1 MSLPTATREEVREQ
15 IAADLEE
22 VLVDVEAVYA
32 YQASNFEQRSPIVR
46 VLSDGAL
53 LAAQSLEAYGLT
65 YFFVL
70 QVWVVRYNVASGW
83 TEAEAEALL
92 DAINATILA
101 YIADDPTGKPWD
113 DMSMTDRS
121 TVNVGGN
128 EVAGELFLVEDFPI
142 KVEIWATD

>member
-1 MSLPTATREEVREQ
+1 MSLPTVTREEVREQ

-22 VLVDVEAVYA
+22 VLVNVEAVYA
-32 YQASNFEQRSPIVR
+32 YQKSNFEQLSPIVR
-46 VLSDGAL
+46 VLGDGAL
-53 LAAQSLEAYGLT
+53 LAAQSLESYSLT

-83 TEAEAEALL
+83 TEEKAEQLL
-92 DAINATILA
+92 DEVNATILA
-101 YIADDPTGKPWD
+101 YIADDPTDKPWG

-121 TVNVGGN
+121 TVNAGGN
-128 EVAGELFLVEDFPI
+128 EQSGEFFLVEDFPI